1 MSICMVVCAV
11 LLILHHHHRA
21 SCESRNKPEENWMGE
36 MLGFISQETSH
47 RTDLCSPK
55 VALHCHALPGRLWR
69 VISCRN
75 LAKTWG
81 WCAHFSWADKDS
93 CCDLACARYQEK
105 GHEHCFVIPIRFL
118 LIRGGILG
126 RHKGS
131 ALSKPRLA
139 EGRRHGCDAKWQIG
153 LHTSGA
159 P

>member
-1 MSICMVVCAV
+1 MAVCA
-11 LLILHHHHRA
+11 A
-21 SCESRNKPEENWMGE
+21 YFAPPPPP
-36 MLGFISQETSH
+36 LGFLAYHLRCLWQSQQTGRELNGRNASQETRH
-47 RTDLCSPK
+47 RSDLCSPK

-75 LAKTWG
+75 LTKKWG

-93 CCDLACARYQEK
+93 CCDLAWSHYQEK
-105 GHEHCFVIPIRFL
+105 GHQHCFVIPIHFL